1 MSSGWPPE
9 EGGDRWE
16 PVRHASVVGGAHDS
30 RVPERSYSGYARY
43 TPAEGGS
50 GRFARYDLPPRYDES
65 GWPAPQDDSADAS
78 HPSGPLPGTPGYRG
92 PAGSGLYGAPVFTE
106 ADYGDV
112 GRDDAGS
119 DAAGSDLDPDARY
132 PVGGYQ
138 DSSAGAAGYHPAPY
152 AGDGYGP
159 AGAYE
164 ASGAYEAPGGTEP
177 DSGYSGRPE
186 AYQPGGYE
194 VHLARGYGT
203 RGYQGDAG
211 YQQAAHQEPGHPDAA
226 HPEPP
231 YPDATHQEP
240 PYRDVRPDQRGY
252 PPAPSQHGQP
262 GSGQQDYSQQ
272 DYGYQDYGDPRYDD
286 PSYGDL
292 AYDDPP
298 YPGTAYGRAAQAE
311 PGYPD
316 TAYPDAAYPDGAYP
330 EDGRPG
336 PGQPGR
342 GYPEDG
348 YGDTDNG
355 YGDAADGYGDAADG
369 YGDAADGDA
378 ADGYGDGDAADGYGY
393 GYGDAADGYGAA
405 AAPGYTYGAGPGGDH
420 AAPAYPGVDGGHA
433 ADNYGTPPRGGPSAG
448 RPAAPGAGAT
458 RYGGDYQ
465 ADPGSDP
472 AADRGE
478 PAYADDGY
486 GVGLPETGPGGYEM
500 PGFVAAEYA
509 TGQYPAEVG
518 TIGSLSAGMP
528 DPAAT
533 GMLDASGMLDATGIT
548 DSVELYNYHPGA
560 AEASQGFLDA
570 PTPMGTVGT
579 LAASGLGPAAFLDD
593 PGPYGPELDD
603 QGRSGPDPRHR
614 GSLEDGLVLG
624 GAEAGDATGVLE
636 GGAGFFDDPGLAET
650 AVAALPPESLRRRGG
665 GTGGT
670 GALVRPRPGSRPVGR
685 RRGRSGDHKLW
696 IALAGVV
703 VVMAGALAAIFLL
716 AFPSGPGGPAHTLV
730 TPNQLNAFV
739 RRPALEQQMNVGQLR
754 QDVINMSSGQA
765 RHVVE
770 AVYEAG
776 NSSTG
781 STPQIV
787 LFIGGNLLNASPMV
801 SVTSFTH
808 RFKGAGVTSAGS
820 LGGEAAC
827 VNATATEPGSVAM
840 CAWFDNDSFGE
851 VVSPTMNATALANT
865 MRQIRPHVELIAK
878 QK

>member
-30 RVPERSYSGYARY
+30 RVPERGYSGYARY

-50 GRFARYDLPPRYDES
+50 GRFARYDGPPRYDES
-65 GWPAPQDDSADAS
+65 GWYAPQDDSADVS

-92 PAGSGLYGAPVFTE
+92 PASLDLYGAPVFTK
-106 ADYGDV
+106 ADNGDA
-112 GRDDAGS
+112 GRDDTGSYDAG
-119 DAAGSDLDPDARY
+119 DLDPDARY
-132 PVGGYQ
+132 PVAGYQ
-138 DSSAGAAGYHPAPY
+138 DSPDGAAGYHPAPY
-152 AGDGYGP
+152 AGDGYG
-159 AGAYE
+159 AA
-164 ASGAYEAPGGTEP
+164 GAYEAPGPYETPGATEP
-177 DSGYSGRPE
+177 DSDYSGRPR
-186 AYQPGGYE
+186 AYQAGGYE
-194 VHLARGYGT
+194 GHAAGGYDNRGS
-203 RGYQGDAG
+203 QGDAG
-211 YQQAAHQEPGHPDAA
+211 YQQAGRREIGYAGYPAPAHQEPG
-226 HPEPP
+226 
-231 YPDATHQEP
+231 YPDA
-240 PYRDVRPDQRGY
+240 DPDQRGY
-252 PPAPSQHGQP
+252 QPGPDSQPGQGQP
-262 GSGQQDYSQQ
+262 GYGQQDYSRQ

-292 AYDDPP
+292 AYDDTP
-298 YPGTAYGRAAQAE
+298 YPGIAHGRTAQAE
-311 PGYPD
+311 SAYPD
-316 TAYPDAAYPDGAYP
+316 AVYPDAVYPDAAHPDGAYPDAAHPDGAYPDAAHPDGAYPDAAYPDGAYP
-330 EDGRPG
+330 DVGRPAPDH
-336 PGQPGR
+336 PGQ
-342 GYPEDG
+342 GY
-348 YGDTDNG
+348 
-355 YGDAADGYGDAADG
+355 AD
-369 YGDAADGDA
+369 
-378 ADGYGDGDAADGYGY
+378 DGYGDGAP
-393 GYGDAADGYGAA
+393 
-405 AAPGYTYGAGPGGDH
+405 AAPGYAYSAGPGGDY
-420 AAPAYPGVDGGHA
+420 AAPAYPGADGDY
-433 ADNYGTPPRGGPSAG
+433 ADDDYSTHPGSGPSAG
-448 RPAAPGAGAT
+448 RPAGPGYGET
-458 RYGGDYQ
+458 RYGGGYQ

-478 PAYADDGY
+478 PAYGDDGY
-486 GVGLPETGPGGYEM
+486 GAGLPETGPGGYEM

-518 TIGSLSAGMP
+518 TLGSLSAGMP
-528 DPAAT
+528 DPAAA

-560 AEASQGFLDA
+560 AEANQGFLDA
-570 PTPMGTVGT
+570 PTPMGTIGT
-579 LAASGLGPAAFLDD
+579 LEASSLDPAAFLDY
-593 PGPYGPELDD
+593 PGPYDPELDD
-603 QGRSGPDPRHR
+603 RGRPGLDPRHQDSVDH
-614 GSLEDGLVLG
+614 GPVLG

-636 GGAGFFDDPGLAET
+636 GGAGFVDDPGLAET
-650 AVAALPPESLRRRGG
+650 AVAYLPPESLPRRGG
-665 GTGGT
+665 RTGGT
-670 GALVRPRPGSRPVGR
+670 GALLRPRPGSRPAGR

-754 QDVINMSSGQA
+754 QDVIDMSSGQA
-765 RHVVE
+765 RRVVE

-776 NSSTG
+776 NSTTG

-801 SVTSFTH
+801 SVTSFTQ
-808 RFKGAGVTSAGS
+808 RFKGASVTSAGS

-878 QK
+878 QKQ

>member
-9 EGGDRWE
+9 EGDDRWE

-30 RVPERSYSGYARY
+30 RVPERGYSGYARY

-78 HPSGPLPGTPGYRG
+78 HPSGPLPGTRYRG
-92 PAGSGLYGAPVFTE
+92 PAGPGLYGAPVFTE
-106 ADYGDV
+106 ADYGDA
-112 GRDDAGS
+112 GRDDVGS
-119 DAAGSDLDPDARY
+119 GAAGPDDASDLDPDARY

-138 DSSAGAAGYHPAPY
+138 DSSAGAHGYHPAPY

-164 ASGAYEAPGGTEP
+164 ASGAYEAPGVTEP

-186 AYQPGGYE
+186 PYQPRGYE
-194 VHLARGYGT
+194 VHPAGGYGT
-203 RGYQGDAG
+203 RGYERD
-211 YQQAAHQEPGHPDAA
+211 AAHQEPGYPDAA
-226 HPEPP
+226 HQEPP
-231 YPDATHQEP
+231 YPDAAHQEP
-240 PYRDVRPDQRGY
+240 PYPDAAHQEPGYRDAGPDQRGY
-252 PPAPSQHGQP
+252 PPVPPSQQGQGQP
-262 GSGQQDYSQQ
+262 GSAQQDYSQQ

-298 YPGTAYGRAAQAE
+298 HPGTAYGRAAQAE

-336 PGQPGR
+336 PGQPAR
-342 GYPEDG
+342 GYPD
-348 YGDTDNG
+348 
-355 YGDAADGYGDAADG
+355 DGYGDAADG
-369 YGDAADGDA
+369 YSDAD
-378 ADGYGDGDAADGYGY
+378 DGYGDADD
-393 GYGDAADGYGAA
+393 GYGDAADGYSDGAP
-405 AAPGYTYGAGPGGDH
+405 AAPGYTHGAGAGGDY
-420 AAPAYPGVDGGHA
+420 AAPAYPGVGGGHA
-433 ADNYGTPPRGGPSAG
+433 ADDYGTHPGGGPSAG
-448 RPAAPGAGAT
+448 RPAGPGAGAT
-458 RYGGDYQ
+458 HYGGDYQ

-486 GVGLPETGPGGYEM
+486 GADLPETGPGGYEM

-548 DSVELYNYHPGA
+548 DSLELYNYHPGA

-570 PTPMGTVGT
+570 PTPLGAVGT
-579 LAASGLGPAAFLDD
+579 LAASGLEPAAFLDD
-593 PGPYGPELDD
+593 PGRYGPDLDD
-603 QGRSGPDPRHR
+603 QGRPGPDRRRR
-614 GSLEDGLVLG
+614 GSLDHGPVLG

-650 AVAALPPESLRRRGG
+650 AVAALPPGSLRRRGG

-670 GALVRPRPGSRPVGR
+670 GALVRPRPVGRPAGR

-801 SVTSFTH
+801 SVTSFTQ

-878 QK
+878 QKQ

>member
-9 EGGDRWE
+9 EDGDRRE

-30 RVPERSYSGYARY
+30 RVPERGYSGYARY

-65 GWPAPQDDSADAS
+65 GWYAPQDDSADAS

-92 PAGSGLYGAPVFTE
+92 PASLDLYGAPVFTE
-106 ADYGDV
+106 ADNGDA
-112 GRDDAGS
+112 GRDDTGS
-119 DAAGSDLDPDARY
+119 DDAGDLDPDARY
-132 PVGGYQ
+132 PVAGYQ
-138 DSSAGAAGYHPAPY
+138 DSADGAAGYHPVPY

-159 AGAYE
+159 GGAYE
-164 ASGAYEAPGGTEP
+164 ASGPYGAPGATEP
-177 DSGYSGRPE
+177 DSGYSGRPG

-194 VHLARGYGT
+194 GHAVGGYDT
-203 RGYQGDAG
+203 RGSQGDAG
-211 YQQAAHQEPGHPDAA
+211 YQQAGQQQAGQQQAGQRESGYGGYPAPAHQEPG
-226 HPEPP
+226 
-231 YPDATHQEP
+231 YPDAG
-240 PYRDVRPDQRGY
+240 PDQRGY
-252 PPAPSQHGQP
+252 QPAPPSQPDQGQGQGQGQP
-262 GSGQQDYSQQ
+262 GYGQQNYSQQ

-292 AYDDPP
+292 AYDDTP
-298 YPGTAYGRAAQAE
+298 YPGIAYGRTARAE
-311 PGYPD
+311 PAYPD
-316 TAYPDAAYPDGAYP
+316 TAYPDGAYPDGAYPDGAYPDGAYP
-330 EDGRPG
+330 EAGRPG
-336 PGQPGR
+336 SDHPGQ
-342 GYPEDG
+342 GYADDGYADADDG
-348 YGDTDNG
+348 YGDSVPAARG
-355 YGDAADGYGDAADG
+355 YAH
-369 YGDAADGDA
+369 
-378 ADGYGDGDAADGYGY
+378 
-393 GYGDAADGYGAA
+393 
-405 AAPGYTYGAGPGGDH
+405 GAGPGGDY
-420 AAPAYPGVDGGHA
+420 AAPAYPGADGGY
-433 ADNYGTPPRGGPSAG
+433 ADDDYGTQPGSGPSAG
-448 RPAAPGAGAT
+448 RPAGPDYGET
-458 RYGGDYQ
+458 RYGGGYR
-465 ADPGSDP
+465 ADPGSGP
-472 AADRGE
+472 AAVRGE
-478 PAYADDGY
+478 PAYGDDGY
-486 GVGLPETGPGGYEM
+486 GAGLPEAGPGEYEM

-518 TIGSLSAGMP
+518 MLGSLSAGMP
-528 DPAAT
+528 DPAAA

-560 AEASQGFLDA
+560 AEANQGFLDA

-579 LAASGLGPAAFLDD
+579 LEASGLDPAAFLDD
-593 PGPYGPELDD
+593 PGPYDPELDD
-603 QGRSGPDPRHR
+603 RRQHGLDPRHQ
-614 GSLEDGLVLG
+614 GSVDHGPVLG

-650 AVAALPPESLRRRGG
+650 AVADLPPESLPRRGG
-665 GTGGT
+665 RTGGT
-670 GALVRPRPGSRPVGR
+670 GALLRPRPGSRPAGR

-716 AFPSGPGGPAHTLV
+716 AFQSGPGGPAHTLV

-776 NSSTG
+776 NSTTG

-801 SVTSFTH
+801 SVTSFTQ
-808 RFKGAGVTSAGS
+808 RFKGASTTSAGS

-878 QK
+878 QKQ

>member
-9 EGGDRWE
+9 ESGDRWE
-16 PVRHASVVGGAHDS
+16 PVRHTSVVGGAHDS
-30 RVPERSYSGYARY
+30 RVPERGYSGYARY

-50 GRFARYDLPPRYDES
+50 GRFARYDLPPRYVES
-65 GWPAPQDDSADAS
+65 GRYAPRDDSADAS

-92 PAGSGLYGAPVFTE
+92 PASLDLYGAPVFTE
-106 ADYGDV
+106 ADNGDA
-112 GRDDAGS
+112 GRDDTGADDAG
-119 DAAGSDLDPDARY
+119 GLDPDVRY
-132 PVGGYQ
+132 PVAGYQ
-138 DSSAGAAGYHPAPY
+138 DSSDGAAGYYPPPH
-152 AGDGYGP
+152 AGDGYG
-159 AGAYE
+159 AA
-164 ASGAYEAPGGTEP
+164 GAYEAPGPYEAPGATEP
-177 DSGYSGRPE
+177 DSGYSGRPGG
-186 AYQPGGYE
+186 YQPGDYEGHAAGGYD
-194 VHLARGYGT
+194 T
-203 RGYQGDAG
+203 RGSQGDAG
-211 YQQAAHQEPGHPDAA
+211 YQQAGQQQAGQREIGYGGYPAPAHQEPG
-226 HPEPP
+226 
-231 YPDATHQEP
+231 YPDTG
-240 PYRDVRPDQRGY
+240 PDQRGY
-252 PPAPSQHGQP
+252 QPAPPGQPDQGQP
-262 GSGQQDYSQQ
+262 GYGQQDYSQQ

-292 AYDDPP
+292 AYDDTP
-298 YPGTAYGRAAQAE
+298 YPGIAYGRTAQAE
-311 PGYPD
+311 P
-316 TAYPDAAYPDGAYP
+316 AYPDAAYPDIAYP
-330 EDGRPG
+330 DTAYPDGTYPEAGRPG
-336 PGQPGR
+336 PDHPGR
-342 GYPEDG
+342 GYAD
-348 YGDTDNG
+348 
-355 YGDAADGYGDAADG
+355 DGYGDADAG
-369 YGDAADGDA
+369 YGDSAP
-378 ADGYGDGDAADGYGY
+378 
-393 GYGDAADGYGAA
+393 
-405 AAPGYTYGAGPGGDH
+405 AAPGYAHGAGPAGDY
-420 AAPAYPGVDGGHA
+420 AAAAYPGADGGY
-433 ADNYGTPPRGGPSAG
+433 ADDDYGTHPGSGPSAG
-448 RPAAPGAGAT
+448 RPAGPNYGET
-458 RYGGDYQ
+458 RYGGGYQ

-478 PAYADDGY
+478 PVYGDDGY
-486 GVGLPETGPGGYEM
+486 GAGLPETGPGGYEM

-518 TIGSLSAGMP
+518 MLGSLSAGMP
-528 DPAAT
+528 DPAAA

-560 AEASQGFLDA
+560 AEANQGFLDA

-579 LAASGLGPAAFLDD
+579 LEASGLDPAAFLDD
-593 PGPYGPELDD
+593 PGPYDPELDD
-603 QGRSGPDPRHR
+603 RRQHGLDPRHQ
-614 GSLEDGLVLG
+614 GSVDHGPVLG

-650 AVAALPPESLRRRGG
+650 AAADLPPESLPRLGG
-665 GTGGT
+665 RTGDT

-703 VVMAGALAAIFLL
+703 VVMAGALAAVFLL

-739 RRPALEQQMNVGQLR
+739 RRPSLEQQMNVGQLR

-776 NSSTG
+776 NSTTG

-801 SVTSFTH
+801 SVTSFTQ
-808 RFKGAGVTSAGS
+808 RFKGASVTSAGS

-865 MRQIRPHVELIAK
+865 MRHIRPHVELIAK
-878 QK
+878 QKQ